1 MKKDSL
7 FIIIVFAVI
16 FLIVIFFP
24 KIYNMFEREN
34 LPKLDNK
41 QEVVEEKRVV
51 DNELLESLHRPLM
64 RSSSYN
70 SNTYYNLNTFKISNM
85 SNQDILY
92 NAFLDIEKINIIDSN
107 EWGSCTN
114 IRKEIGSK
122 KIELRIKNILGK
134 NINYSLENFTVPE
147 DSVSEY
153 KGDWTYNGY
162 TSKFIYNGLCN
173 KVKSSTN
180 YYDLEQFIK
189 AEYNNNDI
197 DVYYYVGFAKVDSN
211 EYTIYKDVNMTI
223 ELQKGTFTSLDDL
236 NNIFNSI
243 NNKDKN
249 IYKYTFRNTLCSYNE
264 YCVYEGKWV
273 NEL

>member
-1 MKKDSL
+1 MKKDSI

-24 KIYNMFEREN
+24 KIYSIFEKEN

-41 QEVVEEKRVV
+41 EEVIKEKKVV

-107 EWGSCTN
+107 EYGNCTN

-122 KIELRIKNILGK
+122 KLELRIKNILGK

-211 EYTIYKDVNMTI
+211 EYTIYKDADMTI
-223 ELQKGTFTSLDDL
+223 ELQKGTFTSLDGL

-249 IYKYTFRNTLCSYNE
+249 IYRYTFKNTLCSYNE